1 MVRAVENLTYN
12 FKSVKIETIDPDKI
26 QSSASQSD
34 TPSHLKSDTHLARGN
49 HNVAFGLTL
58 RTLRTSQNLTQET
71 LAFAANLDRT
81 YISLLEQGRRSPTL
95 DTVVALCRG
104 LGFSIVEFVSI
115 VESRLTPA
123 PIE

>member
-1 MVRAVENLTYN
+1 M
-12 FKSVKIETIDPDKI
+12 KIEPIDLEKI

-34 TPSHLKSDTHLARGN
+34 TPYLLKSDTYPARGN

-58 RTLRTSQNLTQET
+58 RKLRTSQNLTQET
-71 LAFAANLDRT
+71 LAFAVNLDRT

-104 LGFSIVEFVSI
+104 LDFSIVEFLSI
-115 VESRLTPA
+115 VESRLVPA
-123 PIE
+123 PTE

>member
-1 MVRAVENLTYN
+1 M
-12 FKSVKIETIDPDKI
+12 KIKPIDLEKM

-34 TPSHLKSDTHLARGN
+34 APYRLKPDTYSARGN

-58 RTLRTSQNLTQET
+58 RTLRTSQHLTQET
-71 LAFAANLDRT
+71 LAFAVNLDRT

-104 LGFSIVEFVSI
+104 LGFSVVEFLSI
-115 VESRLTPA
+115 VESRLALT

>member
-1 MVRAVENLTYN
+1 M
-12 FKSVKIETIDPDKI
+12 KIERIDLDKM
-26 QSSASQSD
+26 QSSTFQSD
-34 TPSHLKSDTHLARGN
+34 APYRLKSDTYSARGN

-58 RTLRTSQNLTQET
+58 RALRTSQHLTQET
-71 LAFAANLDRT
+71 LAFAVSLDRT

-104 LGFSIVEFVSI
+104 LGFSIVEFLSI

-123 PIE
+123 PVE

>member
-1 MVRAVENLTYN
+1 M
-12 FKSVKIETIDPDKI
+12 KIEPIDLEKI

-34 TPSHLKSDTHLARGN
+34 TPYRLKSDTYPARGN

-58 RTLRTSQNLTQET
+58 RKLRTSQNLTQET
-71 LAFAANLDRT
+71 LAFAVNLDRT

-104 LGFSIVEFVSI
+104 LDFSIVEFLSI
-115 VESRLTPA
+115 VESRLA
-123 PIE
+123 PSPTE